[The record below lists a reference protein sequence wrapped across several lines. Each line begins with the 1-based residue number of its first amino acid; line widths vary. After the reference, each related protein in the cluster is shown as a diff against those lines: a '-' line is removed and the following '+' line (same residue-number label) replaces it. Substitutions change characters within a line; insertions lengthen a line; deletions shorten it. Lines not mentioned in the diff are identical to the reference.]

1 MLIIT
6 YMTFIMLNVGKYQHD
21 RQQKTTKGGD
31 RMVRIKELRKQKGMT
46 QEALAAFTGI
56 NRVSIAKYE
65 TGKTTPSLNTA
76 EKLAAA
82 LGVTVDELL
91 KGD

>member
-1 MLIIT
+1 
-6 YMTFIMLNVGKYQHD
+6 
-21 RQQKTTKGGD
+21 
-31 RMVRIKELRKQKGMT
+31 MVRIKELRKQKGMT

-65 TGKTTPSLNTA
+65 TSKTMPSLKTA

>member
-1 MLIIT
+1 
-6 YMTFIMLNVGKYQHD
+6 
-21 RQQKTTKGGD
+21 
-31 RMVRIKELRKQKGMT
+31 MVNLREIRKQKGMT
-46 QEALAAFTGI
+46 QEALAAFSGV

-65 TGKTTPSLNTA
+65 TGKTTPSLQTA

-91 KGD
+91 KGE

>member
-1 MLIIT
+1 MSNT
-6 YMTFIMLNVGKYQHD
+6 YKPFILSYVVIYQHD

-31 RMVRIKELRKQKGMT
+31 KMFRIKELRKQKGMT

-65 TGKTTPSLNTA
+65 TGKSTPSLKTA
-76 EKLAAA
+76 GKLAAA
-82 LGVTVDELL
+82 LGVTVDELM
-91 KGD
+91 KGE